1 MLSRKEGANTMSN
14 AMMTL
19 EEEREQTRALTQQ
32 IREEARNNPDSP
44 YAGKFVGILHG
55 QVVIVA
61 DTPDE
66 VLKELVR
73 LEPDPQHGFC
83 VEVNANYEKPVI
95 IWRSSLCR
103 ELHGC

>member
-1 MLSRKEGANTMSN
+1 MSGE
-14 AMMTL
+14 AKTMMTP
-19 EEEREQTRALTQQ
+19 EEEREQVRALTRQ

-44 YAGKFVGILHG
+44 YTGKFVGILHG
-55 QVVIVA
+55 QVIIVA

-83 VEVNANYEKPVI
+83 VEVNANYDKPVI
-95 IWRSSLCR
+95 IWRSNLCR
-103 ELHGC
+103 ESRGC